1 MARCTENTTSSA
13 VNGVP
18 SWNFTPVREGA
29 GADVRDGGR
38 RRPRAAGPGARLP
51 AAGRLRVRERRP
63 GPRPRPRGRGQP
75 GVSGGG
81 RAATLALSAARRV
94 RPEAPGAGQ
103 RRAVLPAAPP
113 RASARPA
120 PASCVHSGAGTF
132 RPQQSRVP
140 AAVGPSALSGAGR
153 LWLELS
159 LPFVD

>member
-1 MARCTENTTSSA
+1 MGGRPPPRLRE
-13 VNGVP
+13 G
-18 SWNFTPVREGA
+18 REGA

-63 GPRPRPRGRGQP
+63 GPRPRPRRRGQT

-94 RPEAPGAGQ
+94 RP
-103 RRAVLPAAPP
+103 
-113 RASARPA
+113 SARPA